1 LKISVQITRQSE
13 YAIKILV
20 DLASASRGEIVHSKA
35 IAERKKVPEKFLQK
49 TIQVLVRTGMV
60 ESRRGTL
67 GGVRLA
73 VDPDSLTVADVI
85 TAIEGPVTI
94 NPCMDDSFDCENKS
108 VCRVHQIL
116 KRGQAALLAELSKE
130 TLGEIARAIAA
141 QREKEALRCEKN
153 S

>member
-1 LKISVQITRQSE
+1 MQITRQSE

-20 DLASASRGEIVHSKA
+20 DLASSPRGEIVHSKA
-35 IAERKKVPEKFLQK
+35 IAERKKIPEKFLQK

-73 VDPDSLTVADVI
+73 VDPDSLTVVDVI

-94 NPCMDDSFDCENKS
+94 NLCMDDSFDCDNKPN
-108 VCRVHQIL
+108 CQVHQIL
-116 KRGQAALLAELSKE
+116 KRGQKALLSELSKE

-141 QREKEALRCEKN
+141 IREKEALPCEKE